1 MQKIEYV
8 HTYLIAFYF
17 NLRKVELRIVILFPQ
32 NFSKCA
38 YVHRFY
44 IDEMVETWSAKVCAE
59 NHNARDTFFAL
70 TFLITCVQFQ
80 MRQHTMGYFVLKLC
94 QSIFQ
99 LESEYKKSSKLAK
112 NYENSGTHF

>member
-1 MQKIEYV
+1 MFLLKSIDFWPLVPQKLSVESSINNDV
-8 HTYLIAFYF
+8 HQKSMF
-17 NLRKVELRIVILFPQ
+17 N
-32 NFSKCA
+32 
-38 YVHRFY
+38 VHRFY

-80 MRQHTMGYFVLKLC
+80 IRQHTMGYLVLKMC

>member
-1 MQKIEYV
+1 
-8 HTYLIAFYF
+8 
-17 NLRKVELRIVILFPQ
+17 
-32 NFSKCA
+32 
-38 YVHRFY
+38 
-44 IDEMVETWSAKVCAE
+44 MVETWSAKVCAE

-80 MRQHTMGYFVLKLC
+80 MRQHTMGYFVLELC

-99 LESEYKKSSKLAK
+99 LESEYNMSSKLAK